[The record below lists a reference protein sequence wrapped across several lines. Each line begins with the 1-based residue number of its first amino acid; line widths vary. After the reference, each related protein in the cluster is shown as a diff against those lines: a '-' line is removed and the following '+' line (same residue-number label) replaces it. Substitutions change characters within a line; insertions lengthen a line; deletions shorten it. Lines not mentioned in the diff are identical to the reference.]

1 MHCSPILLRKKSLFL
16 LAVILLLS
24 NFLGIYGTGAIAAD
38 NTPLLHAVTD
48 NTSPRVGDTVTV
60 TVNLT
65 GNTGFAALQF
75 DVTYDTAVLSCTGCE
90 RGVLLKNATLAA
102 ANPEDDGEITV
113 AAASVD
119 EIESDGVAAVVTF
132 KVVGKGDAKLNLSLT
147 EICDSEYKSLSCAVS
162 ADKIIAAAG
171 NGSSDTAAVP
181 DTGTTIDAGGGEW
194 NEYADASAG
203 SGTDSGNASGTVGG
217 SGSSGSNSISGAAEV
232 TDNSQN
238 TKHLFSDTQGHWAE
252 SDINSITEKGIITG
266 FEDGSF
272 KPNDKMTRAQFA
284 VILWRMAGMP
294 EPSGKTGV
302 KFKDLTASWYE
313 KAAVWAN
320 EMGYIN
326 GDGENFLPDN
336 NISRQ
341 ELVTILFR
349 YSGGVSGLELMLT
362 STYDSIF
369 KDSADIASWGKNPIY
384 WAVYN
389 GIITG
394 VDDTTLS
401 PNGKATRAQVAAI
414 IARFLHK
421 TDRGA
426 DSLSGLS

>member
-1 MHCSPILLRKKSLFL
+1 MYGSPILLKKKSLFM
-16 LAVILLLS
+16 LAVILMLS
-24 NFLGIYGTGAIAAD
+24 NFLGIFGSRAMAAD
-38 NTPLLHAVTD
+38 SGTLLYAMTD
-48 NTSPRVGDTVTV
+48 NASPKVGDTVTV
-60 TVNLT
+60 SVKLT

-75 DVTYDTAVLSCTGCE
+75 DVTYDTAVLSCTGCR
-90 RGVLLKNATLAA
+90 RGVLLKDATLAA
-102 ANPEDDGEITV
+102 ANPNDDGAVTV
-113 AAASVD
+113 ASATLK

-132 KVVGKGDAKLNLSLT
+132 NVIGRGDAKLNLSLT

-171 NGSSDTAAVP
+171 NGSSDTGAV
-181 DTGTTIDAGGGEW
+181 TGPATAPDAGGGEW
-194 NEYADASAG
+194 NEYEDTSAG
-203 SGTDSGNASGTVGG
+203 SGSSSTGGGSTESGGSSNGG
-217 SGSSGSNSISGAAEV
+217 SGSGTAAV
-232 TDNSQN
+232 TNNSQN
-238 TKHLFSDTQGHWAE
+238 TKHLFSDTTGHWAE

-320 EMGYIN
+320 ELGYIN
-326 GDGENFLPDN
+326 GDGERFLPDN

-349 YSGGVSGLELMLT
+349 YSGGVSGMELMLT
-362 STYDSIF
+362 KTYDSIF
-369 KDSADIASWGKNPIY
+369 KDSGEIAGWGRNPIY

-389 GIITG
+389 SIITG
-394 VDDTTLS
+394 IDDTTLS

-414 IARFLHK
+414 IARFLNMK
-421 TDRGA
+421 DRGT
-426 DSLSGLS
+426 DNLPDLS